1 MSAYH
6 YINIHAGKSRKPTME
21 IGKKSRIS
29 INSGGPAE
37 FKALVCMQE
46 RGTVKTYHRSSK

>member
-1 MSAYH
+1 
-6 YINIHAGKSRKPTME
+6 ME

-37 FKALVCMQE
+37 FKATEALVTMYSRE
-46 RGTVKTYHRSSK
+46 DLWKFTIVIEI